1 MRSRPAVVLTA
12 LVSLLAAL
20 AGCSSLKRFAYEGFG
35 RDEWQQP
42 ARVVEALE
50 IEPGDRVA
58 DLGAGGG
65 YFTFRL
71 ADAVGPEG
79 VVYAVDVD
87 PDMTALLRERA
98 ADEGYANVRVVDAA
112 PDDPRLPAGA
122 VDLVFTSNTY
132 HHIPDR
138 VAYFARLEEVLAP
151 GGRVAIVELR
161 DEGFFAGLFGH
172 ATNEEK
178 IRREMEAAGYRLT
191 AQHDF
196 LERQSF
202 LIFAPASGDKG

>member
-1 MRSRPAVVLTA
+1 MSSRHAVRLKA
-12 LVSLLAAL
+12 LVLLLAVL
-20 AGCSSLKRFAYEGFG
+20 AGCTSFKRFAYEGFG
-35 RDEWQQP
+35 RDDWQQP

-71 ADAVGPEG
+71 ADATGPEG

-87 PDMTALLRERA
+87 PDMTAFLRERA
-98 ADEGYANVRVVDAA
+98 AAEGYANVRVIDAA
-112 PDDPRLPAGA
+112 PDDPRLPAGG
-122 VDLVFTSNTY
+122 VDLIFTSNTY

-151 GGRVAIVELR
+151 GGRVAILELR
-161 DEGFFAGLFGH
+161 NEGLFSGCFGH
-172 ATNEEK
+172 GTSEEE
-178 IRREMEAAGYRLT
+178 IRREMEAAGYRL
-191 AQHDF
+191 AARHDF
-196 LERQSF
+196 LDRQSF
-202 LIFAPASGDKG
+202 LVFVPASREAG